1 MPTQRVFSTAK
12 YSIEQR
18 ADSWRKHLQGSLFD
32 ADYRALDSNGIVAEH
47 AWLQL
52 DPFMLHSFAINK
64 HMVDRTQVASR
75 SASPKLFF
83 TVVVSGRA
91 TFWTSDRMEIA
102 DPGDVLV
109 YDPDD
114 PFFIAFHDGT
124 RELLFEIDQDQLPGD
139 CAIDTTLLRKLHA
152 EELEKSGLTTQEFQR
167 IFADLGMSAGQSRGV
182 QQAAGRSMSILARS
196 AVNAVTPGYFAD
208 ARDVIASNIANPE
221 LSIDVVA
228 KALNVST
235 RHLSRAFNNQGLTF
249 TKFVT
254 RERVNRAA
262 DLLRQTNLSVTN
274 IAIAC
279 GFRSISQFS
288 RTFAAIKHQSPSDYR
303 RS

>member
-1 MPTQRVFSTAK
+1 MFSTTN

-32 ADYRALDSNGIVAEH
+32 ADYRELDSNGIVAEH
-47 AWLQL
+47 AWVQL
-52 DPFMLHSFAINK
+52 DPFILHSFSINK
-64 HMVDRTQVASR
+64 HIVDRTQVSSA

-91 TFWTSDRMEIA
+91 TFWSSDRMEIA
-102 DPGDVLV
+102 EPGDVLV

-139 CAIDTTLLRKLHA
+139 GVIDTTLLRKLHA
-152 EELEKSGLTTQEFQR
+152 EELKKSGLATQDFQQ
-167 IFADLGMSAGQSRGV
+167 IFAGLGMSAGQSRGV

-196 AVNAVTPGYFAD
+196 AVNAVTAGYFTD
-208 ARDVIASNIANPE
+208 ARDVIASNIANPD
-221 LSIDVVA
+221 LNIDFVA
-228 KALNVST
+228 GILNVSS
-235 RHLSRAFNNQGLTF
+235 RHLSRSFKKQGLTF

-254 RERVNRAA
+254 HERVNRAA

-279 GFRSISQFS
+279 GFRSASQFS
-288 RTFAAIKHQSPSDYR
+288 RTFAAVKGQSPSDYR
-303 RS
+303 TS